1 MRNPYIP
8 HKTDK
13 ELRKYGYVPD
23 ADIRSMIREI
33 EAVKVQLGWGERG
46 LADHSVSG
54 CAYPGQL
61 ERLLRLAW
69 NDPDR
74 AGWMPHA
81 RYWLETARAALE
93 RYKRQHGHLPSPHH
107 PHPLPKLAPGDLSW
121 ARAVHEKVAANEA
134 RMAAEEIADNA
145 HAAL

>member
-1 MRNPYIP
+1 MRNRYIP
-8 HKTDK
+8 HKTDR

-33 EAVKVQLGWGERG
+33 EAVKVQLGWGEFG

-61 ERLLRLAW
+61 ERLLKMAW
-69 NDPDR
+69 NDPER

-81 RYWLETARAALE
+81 RYWLETARSALE

-107 PHPLPKLAPGDLSW
+107 PHPLWKLAPDDLSW

-134 RMAAEEIADNA
+134 RMAAMETADNS
-145 HAAL
+145 AAT

>member
-8 HKTDK
+8 HKTDR
-13 ELRKYGYVPD
+13 ELRKYGYIPD
-23 ADIRSMIREI
+23 ADIHSMIREI
-33 EAVKVQLGWGERG
+33 EAVKVQLGWGEPG

-61 ERLLRLAW
+61 ERLLKMAW
-69 NDPDR
+69 NDPER

-81 RYWLETARAALE
+81 RYWLKTAKAALQRYE
-93 RYKRQHGHLPSPHH
+93 RKHGHLPPPHH

-134 RMAAEEIADNA
+134 RMAAEETADDA